1 MLDARGD
8 VSGQCVRVR
17 GREVHVVRA
26 RGRVEG
32 VEWVHGLDFAGV
44 GFHAAR
50 GFARLDIA
58 PDHGCHIALVVHEA
72 GIEVRS
78 FVRVW

>member
-1 MLDARGD
+1 
-8 VSGQCVRVR
+8 
-17 GREVHVVRA
+17 
-26 RGRVEG
+26 
-32 VEWVHGLDFAGV
+32 LDFAGV